1 MVDWKRIENDVQDIL
16 EQPGDLDTKLEKVC
30 KYLKENV
37 EHYDWVGFY
46 FVDPRKKDELVL
58 GPYAGDPTIHNR
70 IKFGEGI
77 CGQAAVTK
85 KVFIVDDVSEEQNYL
100 ACSPDVKSEI
110 VIPIFRNDELV
121 GELDIDS
128 HKKDAFTEED
138 KYLLENI
145 ARMVGDL
152 M

>member
-1 MVDWKRIENDVQDIL
+1 MIDWKRIENDVQDIL

-30 KYLKENV
+30 RYLKENV

-46 FVDPRKKDELVL
+46 FVDPHKKDELVL
-58 GPYAGDPTIHNR
+58 GPYAGDPTIHTR

-85 KVFIVDDVSEEQNYL
+85 KVFIVDDVSKEDNYL

-110 VIPIFRNDELV
+110 VVPIFKNGEIK

-128 HKKDAFTEED
+128 HTQSAFTEKD
-138 KYLLENI
+138 RHILENI
-145 ARMVGDL
+145 AAMISKL
-152 M
+152 L

>member
-1 MVDWKRIENDVQDIL
+1 MINWKRIENDVQDIL

-30 KYLKENV
+30 RYLKENV

-46 FVDPRKKDELVL
+46 FVDPRKK
-58 GPYAGDPTIHNR
+58 
-70 IKFGEGI
+70 
-77 CGQAAVTK
+77 
-85 KVFIVDDVSEEQNYL
+85 
-100 ACSPDVKSEI
+100 
-110 VIPIFRNDELV
+110 DELV